1 MDPYEAPFVSLINA
15 DGSWFCPGCHSLNR
29 PGSPHCYSCRAAYPL
44 AVPSAHL
51 GASRKISGGILL
63 ISLVLLAGSASVI
76 FGRTNSSGKRAA
88 STPLVIA
95 VEVIETS
102 SPSPDITASISPSA
116 PTTPPTLNAPTAAP
130 TPTPTP
136 EPTAAPTS
144 DRVARPAFPVSVR
157 GAVIAWFSVTGDSPA
172 SLIASLQ
179 AAGTAACNL
188 DSSWACFSGTYTYT
202 YTPSTDPKSGV
213 CTITSVDLTPTYTI
227 ILPRWSAP
235 DRVPAALVDWW
246 KQVLAQL
253 VWHESQHLAIA
264 QSYAPSIKA
273 AIAAGPCTEAGSK
286 AAAKAAMVPLTA
298 AQDDF
303 DAQQGAIN
311 WQWPDYSGPWR

>member
-63 ISLVLLAGSASVI
+63 ISLVLLVGSVSVV
-76 FGRTNSSGKRAA
+76 FGRTNSSERPAA

-102 SPSPDITASISPSA
+102 SPSPESTASISPSA
-116 PTTPPTLNAPTAAP
+116 PTAPPTLNAPTAAP

-144 DRVARPAFPVSVR
+144 DRVARPAFPVSVA
-157 GAVIAWFSVTGDSPA
+157 GASIEYFKVSGDSPA

-179 AAGTAACNL
+179 TASKGVCDAASL
-188 DSSWACFSGTYTYT
+188 ACFSDTYTWNYM
-202 YTPSTDPKSGV
+202 PSTDPKSGV
-213 CTITSVDLTPTYTI
+213 CTITSVNLTAAYTI
-227 ILPRWSAP
+227 TLPSWSSP
-235 DRVPAALVDWW
+235 DSVPAALVPWW
-246 KQVLAQL
+246 KQVLDQL

-264 QSYAPSIKA
+264 QSYAASIKA
-273 AIAAGPCTEAGSK
+273 AMAAGPCTESGSRAAGQ
-286 AAAKAAMVPLTA
+286 AALVPLTA